1 MRILVVFILLAFGLV
16 TEGKT
21 QRLNDAKTQSKD
33 SATLRLCDSASY
45 YESQIRKADSLFK
58 NYLPQYNFDEVKAAM
73 EFFDSYQPSAIS
85 GQRWRFFDSYQ
96 RSAISGRR
104 WRFFGKEA
112 DDENRLIAESRQL
125 TAAKAHYYHAVGLT
139 EKDDIVGACEHY
151 LIALEIMEDDDIIKS
166 LRDTKTQRRK
176 VLKKQR
182 NDEKALCDSATLRLC
197 DSDEDYEKIR
207 FVALIYTRLGRLFYD
222 ENYCD
227 IAITMYHKALD
238 YVEILENNESIAQ
251 ISKFIGNSY
260 HLSNIPDSALYYYDL
275 SLKASPNIIN
285 KLDIDKCIAR
295 IMYDKGEKDSAYFLI
310 ENNLNLIENYDARS
324 SYYGILGEM
333 YYEDCIYDSAII
345 YLKLSMNSSNVNTL
359 LTSSNYLSNIYEIL
373 NAKDCKNYYDSISIF
388 YFTQNSNRNV
398 DVSKIYSKY
407 IEEKSRL
414 DSINEEKSHIVN
426 SLIVSFIIILLILMA
441 IYKYRKELLKKK
453 NEIVIKEKAIED
465 ISIVNKNLLARN
477 EELRKMTYNHQKNT
491 KNNIKDYRNC
501 DNCKKILSDVEN
513 LKKLN
518 LKINNL
524 KQLSDEEL
532 SMLLNDAD
540 IYMNNYIQKISNKYP
555 RLKKRRF
562 ILYMSFDA

>member
-1 MRILVVFILLAFGLV
+1 
-16 TEGKT
+16 
-21 QRLNDAKTQSKD
+21 
-33 SATLRLCDSASY
+33 
-45 YESQIRKADSLFK
+45 
-58 NYLPQYNFDEVKAAM
+58 M
-73 EFFDSYQPSAIS
+73 EFFDSL
-85 GQRWRFFDSYQ
+85 
-96 RSAISGRR
+96 
-104 WRFFGKEA
+104 
-112 DDENRLIAESRQL
+112 RLIKTTDNSQQTTDFFHRWTTDNSQRTTDFFHRWTTDNSQRTTDFFRRSKTKSCTSDACSRTVDCCPL
-125 TAAKAHYYHAVGLT
+125 SVDFICAKAHYYHAVGLT

-151 LIALEIMEDDDIIKS
+151 LIALEIMEDMMADNGKWLKAKGKKS
-166 LRDTKTQRRK
+166 VDNQ
-176 VLKKQR
+176 
-182 NDEKALCDSATLRLC
+182 
-197 DSDEDYEKIR
+197 EDYEKIR

-275 SLKASPNIIN
+275 SLKASLNIIN

-453 NEIVIKEKAIED
+453 KEIVIKEKAIED

-491 KNNIKDYRNC
+491 RNNIKDYRNC

-555 RLKKRRF
+555 RLKKEDLYCICLLMLNISEPTIAVLLGKTYNTIWSRINKIYS
-562 ILYMSFDA
+562 ILGIKSSVNLYNII

>member
-1 MRILVVFILLAFGLV
+1 MRILVVLILLAFGLV
-16 TEGKT
+16 TEG
-21 QRLNDAKTQSKD
+21 KTQSKD

-45 YESQIRKADSLFK
+45 YESQIRIADSLYK
-58 NYLPQYNFDEVKAAM
+58 NYLPQSNFEEVKAAV

-85 GQRWRFFDSYQ
+85 RQRWRL
-96 RSAISGRR
+96 
-104 WRFFGKEA
+104 FGKEA

-139 EKDDIVGACEHY
+139 EKDDIVSACEHY
-151 LIALEIMEDDDIIKS
+151 LIALEIMEEMMADNGKWLKAKGKKS
-166 LRDTKTQRRK
+166 VDNQ
-176 VLKKQR
+176 
-182 NDEKALCDSATLRLC
+182 
-197 DSDEDYEKIR
+197 EDYEKIR

-238 YVEILENNESIAQ
+238 YVEILENNEYIAQ

-275 SLKASPNIIN
+275 SLKASSNIIN

-295 IMYDKGEKDSAYFLI
+295 IMYGKGEKDSAYFLI

-453 NEIVIKEKAIED
+453 KEIVIKEKAIED

-555 RLKKRRF
+555 RLKKEDLYCICLLMLNISEPTIAVLLGKTYNTIWSRINKIYS
-562 ILYMSFDA
+562 ILGIKSSVNLYNII